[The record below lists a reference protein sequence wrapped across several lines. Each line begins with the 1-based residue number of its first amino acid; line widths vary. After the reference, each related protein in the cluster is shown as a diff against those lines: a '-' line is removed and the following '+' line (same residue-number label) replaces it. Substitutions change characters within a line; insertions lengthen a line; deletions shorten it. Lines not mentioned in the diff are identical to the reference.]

1 MPALTE
7 FTLTLQLRRDE
18 ESSTIWTVFRFATIR
33 EFRSFQ
39 YQIQVDDRFDAA
51 ERTFE
56 FRLSG
61 VQAPKNLM
69 PSSGTA
75 LRELRYPDL
84 RGEYTVRL
92 AGARHSERF
101 GFAVADGAITLGERP
116 DGAGVRVDVEKG
128 IEKILP

>member
-18 ESSTIWTVFRFATIR
+18 ESGTIWTVFRFATIR

-39 YQIQVDDRFDAA
+39 YEIQLDDRFDAD
-51 ERTFE
+51 ERAFE
-56 FRLSG
+56 FRMSG

-69 PSSGTA
+69 PSSGAA

-84 RGEYTVRL
+84 RGEYTVAL
-92 AGARHSERF
+92 AGARQNERF
-101 GFAVADGAITLGERP
+101 RFTVTDREIVLGERP
-116 DGAGVRVDVEKG
+116 EGAAVRVDVEKG
-128 IEKILP
+128 IEKMLP